1 MGNAPSSEPPAPRES
16 HRLTKPR
23 TYNHTPSPKIGSQPG
38 SPPSSKLS
46 TLDGDDVLWTSGG
59 SFRSKQEA
67 RQQIRLQLFGPQEDD
82 ALCHRETTAPP
93 DDGDDS
99 LGDLAASFTD
109 RLTTLSRSGTPLSD
123 PGGARTSTM
132 KSSSAVAASKLPLV
146 PDKRTIDIEA
156 AIGILQELKKSA
168 TPEQLV
174 ALHKALLP
182 TREEPA
188 AVDTNNQAPPPK
200 LGRRRSMAVPGLAT
214 RNPIDVLRKQDDR
227 SNATSAFQAEEETH
241 LWKMDEL
248 GPSPLAQ
255 IASLDVPQDG
265 RPQTRAQTPGDMDYA
280 TLSNKI
286 GQLMITNGAPSPA
299 PSIISRHLD
308 RRGSLPDLHL
318 DESDAIEPDDYT
330 GPQEAIHARPP
341 PRRVQ
346 TFGPSHGY
354 AELDAQSTEIPKFP
368 RNPRNFSGLILQ
380 QQPELHFGDDG
391 NSRRPARKLSK
402 LSAEEYIAELQNS
415 PYGESP
421 FSRATPSPR
430 PHESDVDESYYGH
443 TDSDKARAEALRMLD
458 GSAAASPAP
467 YEEKIPVEQ
476 PSSAAPGTGFQ
487 KSFANGKLQRP
498 AEVPHSDSGYSS
510 GASLKAVRHSK
521 LQARQEICGAAITSQ
536 KENVY
541 SREAAEAT
549 APARDSRQHGRLL
562 DESADAADVQSL
574 YTIKHFLALPPDE
587 ENAKEKTATEVKAE
601 AKAETKETKETKSEW
616 RRSLRRSKS
625 WKRLSLKAALSPSPS
640 PTPGTPDV
648 DDSNELGSEPP
659 KPMRY
664 DSVMEHKSSEKGA
677 SQSARKK
684 LQKRK
689 STAGNPTVQNV
700 KPIDA
705 ESIPTV
711 PSELS
716 IGFSRRI
723 EDSPGMD
730 HLEHTCASQTSL
742 EQPSG
747 VSIRFPSPEPTEDVG
762 AASSSSP
769 LQHGHTQKRSSKSIR
784 SPSPLKYALSFRRK
798 PKDVPISHAEA
809 YEEDSEVTTTLQGK
823 PLSPETD
830 VNAGVAI
837 ISDFGTVAQSLGG
850 SPYDIAL
857 MSLPMKPQVS
867 ASSAVQPHHLST
879 SMIKASES
887 GKNMNAATASE
898 YARTRS
904 KDHAIAASEQ
914 KQQQQQQYREEHPRE
929 SSQKRARPASYQ
941 DQSYSQQSK
950 PQERQRVLSGSS
962 TKKTP
967 TPNFSRPQSMMAF
980 SPAGYGSNNSSA
992 SDLAAN
998 KPLPPEPPKEAAT
1011 QVYKPYRRG
1020 LLVKS
1025 FSHSQAPRRSATFD
1039 IREEKIPVEE
1049 EEVEE
1054 SEVEFR
1060 KRALERR
1067 HTEKPRQVSGNRPSS
1082 VEEKI
1087 VVELE
1092 DELAMADAR
1101 REQGGRRSDERQL
1114 PPSLRIST
1122 NGWEQTSKIWR
1133 ERRDAF
1139 RTQSQGQT
1147 HGRSQSVQQNTHH
1160 RVQPQAQAPRP
1171 AQHVRSQS
1179 QVVKHHSQ
1187 PSSTSSSARQSPSIS
1202 PAWSPVPMEIPSP
1215 DKQVPN
1221 PFTAR
1226 STTTKKRSSIQRY
1239 YSTLNKN
1246 DQQQPGSKVEAVKEE
1261 KENEE
1266 GPAVPPKQATRAS
1279 YSSKPAE
1286 NCYLAHKYGVDMGD
1300 VPVLSPNWST

>member
-23 TYNHTPSPKIGSQPG
+23 TYNHTPSPKIGSQAG

-132 KSSSAVAASKLPLV
+132 KSSSAVAASRLPLV

-318 DESDAIEPDDYT
+318 DESDAIESDDYT

-476 PSSAAPGTGFQ
+476 PSSAAPGTGFK
-487 KSFANGKLQRP
+487 KSFAN
-498 AEVPHSDSGYSS
+498 
-510 GASLKAVRHSK
+510 
-521 LQARQEICGAAITSQ
+521 
-536 KENVY
+536 
-541 SREAAEAT
+541 
-549 APARDSRQHGRLL
+549 
-562 DESADAADVQSL
+562 DVQSL

-640 PTPGTPDV
+640 PTPDV

-700 KPIDA
+700 KPIDV

-730 HLEHTCASQTSL
+730 HLEHTCASQTTL

-747 VSIRFPSPEPTEDVG
+747 VSIRFPSLEPTED
-762 AASSSSP
+762 
-769 LQHGHTQKRSSKSIR
+769 SIR

-798 PKDVPISHAEA
+798 PKDVPISHEEA
-809 YEEDSEVTTTLQGK
+809 YEDDSEITTTLQGK
-823 PLSPETD
+823 PLSPEMD

-879 SMIKASES
+879 SMIKPSES
-887 GKNMNAATASE
+887 GKNMDAATASE

-914 KQQQQQQYREEHPRE
+914 KQQQQQQYREEHP
-929 SSQKRARPASYQ
+929 PG
-941 DQSYSQQSK
+941 YS
-950 PQERQRVLSGSS
+950 
-962 TKKTP
+962 
-967 TPNFSRPQSMMAF
+967 
-980 SPAGYGSNNSSA
+980 SNNSSA

-1054 SEVEFR
+1054 SEVEFQ

-1171 AQHVRSQS
+1171 AQHVRSRS